1 MNYIIKNDFYTA
13 TLSDKGA
20 ELISLKNAAGCELM
34 WQNGIDEEFWSDH
47 APLLFP
53 VCGRLKDKKYT
64 FAGKEYPM
72 DIHGFA
78 SLMTFRLLE
87 KSDTKISF
95 MLSDTPDTLSVYPF
109 SFQLTAT
116 YELKGAELLFDAKVK
131 NNSSITMPYM
141 FGWHPGFN
149 LPVGDGLDIESYKL
163 DFGKL
168 EMLNWHKIVN
178 GAFVDKRKVA
188 YPLTNNAYPLCEK
201 EIYENDTMIFTGHKN
216 ETSLYA
222 KGHAFRLDMSW
233 SENLPTLCIWK
244 QDDSRAKFICIEP
257 WSSAPKDGVTDE
269 NFDIRPMPRL
279 AAGCEEKYHYTVKFS
294 F

>member
-1 MNYIIKNDFYTA
+1 MNYVLKNEFYTA
-13 TLSDKGA
+13 TVASHGA
-20 ELISLKNAAGCELM
+20 ELISLKNKAGEELM

-64 FAGKEYPM
+64 FRGKEYPM

-78 SLMTFRLLE
+78 SLYDFE
-87 KSDTKISF
+87 AVAVSDTKI
-95 MLSDTPDTLSVYPF
+95 TLLLKDSPETLAVYPF
-109 SFQLTAT
+109 SFELYAT
-116 YELKGAELLFDAKVK
+116 YELSGEELLFDVKVK
-131 NNSSITMPYM
+131 NNSDITMPYM

-149 LPVGDGLDIESYKL
+149 LPVGEGLDIESYKL
-163 DFGKL
+163 GFGDIDTLK
-168 EMLNWHKIVN
+168 WHKIVN
-178 GAFVDKRKVA
+178 GAFVDNRTSPYA
-188 YPLTNNAYPLCEK
+188 LTDNAYPLCEK
-201 EIYENDTMIFTGHKN
+201 EIYENDTMIFTGHNN
-216 ETSLYA
+216 ECSLYA
-222 KGHAFRLDMSW
+222 DGYSFRIDMSW
-233 SENLPTLCIWK
+233 SANLPTLCIWK

-279 AAGCEEKYHYTVKFS
+279 AAGASEKYHYTVKFT

>member
-1 MNYIIKNDFYTA
+1 MNYILKNDFYTA
-13 TLSDKGA
+13 TLCDKGA
-20 ELISLKNAAGCELM
+20 ELISLKNAKGEELM

-53 VCGRLKDKKYT
+53 VCGRLKNKKYS
-64 FAGKEYPM
+64 FQGKEYPM

-78 SLMTFRLLE
+78 SLYTYQVIE
-87 KSDTKISF
+87 ATETKITF
-95 MLSDTPDTLSVYPF
+95 MLRDFEETLAVYPF
-109 SFQLTAT
+109 SFELYAT
-116 YELKGAELLFDAKVK
+116 YELSGDELFFDVKVK
-131 NNSSITMPYM
+131 NNSDITMPYM

-163 DFGKL
+163 DFGSIESLK
-168 EMLNWHKIVN
+168 WHKIVN
-178 GAFVDKRKVA
+178 GAFVSDRTQN
-188 YPLTNNAYPLCEK
+188 YPLTNNAYVLCEK
-201 EIYENDTMIFTGHKN
+201 EIYENDTMIFTGHN
-216 ETSLYA
+216 NVTSLYA
-222 KGHAFRLDMSW
+222 EGYPFRIDMSW

-244 QDDSRAKFICIEP
+244 QDDSRGKFLCIEP

-279 AAGCEEKYHYTVKFS
+279 EAGCEENYHYTVKFS